1 MRVNHSKTDL
11 QEPMSMNRNVAIA
24 EARGSGLALM
34 PWEDLGMVGLWL
46 REARKHETQ
55 GVEEVHLPLGL
66 SNV

>member
-1 MRVNHSKTDL
+1 
-11 QEPMSMNRNVAIA
+11 MSMNRNVAIA